1 MQAKYTAFSAWLTP
15 PAKSP
20 YLLADVKRTR
30 PASLWGFFAN
40 PRKVTD
46 DMQKQIIRYTAF
58 AALLLTAVA
67 AIIAPAADTLPSGPV
82 GQEGKSPMAWHTDYH
97 AALDEAAD
105 RSRMTLVWFYNPI
118 DPSAN
123 DRFEREILS
132 QTPITTRINDH
143 FTPLRLPLVAKVQ
156 SGGKEI
162 TLLDHP
168 AFAELRHSPGLAI
181 IDMTDAD
188 GPFQRQVVSIY
199 PFNRGSISADR
210 LGVLLALP
218 RGSLTQRTLIFAVRT
233 HPEFPASTNGHF
245 SHLLSR
251 ETEKHAQHQASITL
265 QGHHNWETRFHAINA
280 ALPGSLLAKEVCA
293 ESWPGQPLVEAA
305 EECVHSWR
313 QSSGH
318 WDAVR
323 SPHLLFGYD
332 MKRGGNGVWYAA
344 GIFAGR

>member
-1 MQAKYTAFSAWLTP
+1 MCNRHNRIIFSA
-15 PAKSP
+15 
-20 YLLADVKRTR
+20 LLFFISMGITLG
-30 PASLWGFFAN
+30 AS
-40 PRKVTD
+40 D
-46 DMQKQIIRYTAF
+46 S
-58 AALLLTAVA
+58 
-67 AIIAPAADTLPSGPV
+67 DTTSSA
-82 GQEGKSPMAWHTDYH
+82 GQDSAGNERIAWHTDYH
-97 AALDEAAD
+97 AALDEAANNHQ
-105 RSRMTLVWFYNPI
+105 MALIWFYSPI
-118 DPSAN
+118 DPGAN

-132 QTPITTRINDH
+132 PAPIAASINDH
-143 FTPLRLPLVAKVQ
+143 CTPIRLPIMAKVE
-156 SGGKEI
+156 SGGKEVA
-162 TLLDHP
+162 LLDHP
-168 AFAELRHSPGLAI
+168 AFAEMRQSPGLAI
-181 IDMTDAD
+181 IDMTDAN
-188 GPFQRQVVSIY
+188 GPLYRQVVSIY
-199 PFNRGSISADR
+199 PFSHGPISAEK
-210 LGVLLALP
+210 LTAMLTLP

-233 HPEFPASTNGHF
+233 HPEFPASTTGHF

-251 ETEKHAQHQASITL
+251 ESEKHAQHQASIAL

-332 MKRGGNGVWYAA
+332 MKRGTNGVWYAT

>member
-1 MQAKYTAFSAWLTP
+1 MKNQL
-15 PAKSP
+15 
-20 YLLADVKRTR
+20 
-30 PASLWGFFAN
+30 
-40 PRKVTD
+40 
-46 DMQKQIIRYTAF
+46 IRYTVF
-58 AALLLTAVA
+58 ASLLAATVP
-67 AIIAPAADTLPSGPV
+67 AIIAPAADARPAGSA
-82 GQEGKSPMAWHTDYH
+82 GQEAKSSIGWRTDYH

-105 RSRMTLVWFYNPI
+105 RAQMSLVWFYNPI
-118 DPSAN
+118 DPTAN
-123 DRFEREILS
+123 DRVEREILS
-132 QTPITTRINDH
+132 QTPIATRIDDH
-143 FTPLRLPLVAKVQ
+143 FIPLRLPLMAKIK

-162 TLLDHP
+162 TVLDHP
-168 AFAELRHSPGLAI
+168 AFAELRQSPGLAI

-188 GPFQRQVVSIY
+188 GPFHHQVVSIY
-199 PFNRGSISADR
+199 PFNRGPISAEK
-210 LGVLLALP
+210 LAALLTLP

-233 HPEFPASTNGHF
+233 HPEFPASTTGHF

-251 ETEKHAQHQASITL
+251 ETERHAQHQASITL
-265 QGHHNWETRFHAINA
+265 QGHHNWESRFHAINA

-305 EECVHSWR
+305 EECVQSWR

-332 MKRGGNGVWYAA
+332 MKRGANGVWYAA

>member
-1 MQAKYTAFSAWLTP
+1 MQNQL
-15 PAKSP
+15 
-20 YLLADVKRTR
+20 
-30 PASLWGFFAN
+30 
-40 PRKVTD
+40 
-46 DMQKQIIRYTAF
+46 IRYAVFATLLVTGVPAITSTA
-58 AALLLTAVA
+58 AE
-67 AIIAPAADTLPSGPV
+67 TLPSGSS
-82 GQEGKSPMAWHTDYH
+82 GQEAKSPIAWRTDYH
-97 AALDEAAD
+97 AALDEAAKHGQ
-105 RSRMTLVWFYNPI
+105 MALMWFYNPI
-118 DPSAN
+118 DPIAN

-132 QTPITTRINDH
+132 QTPIATRCNDH
-143 FTPLRLPLVAKVQ
+143 FIPLRLPLMAKVE

-162 TLLDHP
+162 ALLDHP
-168 AFAELRHSPGLAI
+168 AFAELRRSPGLAI
-181 IDMTDAD
+181 IDMTDAN
-188 GPFQRQVVSIY
+188 GPFYRQVVSIY
-199 PFNRGSISADR
+199 PFSRGQISAEK
-210 LGVLLALP
+210 LAVLLTLP

-233 HPEFPASTNGHF
+233 HPEFPASTTGHF

-332 MKRGGNGVWYAA
+332 MKRGANGVWYAA